1 MATYQIQINERTE
14 VGKGILAF
22 LQSVPKVVTF
32 KKPVIEEEEY
42 ISKEELLERINNGFR
57 DVRLMLDGKKRKK
70 TLDELI
76 DELRNSND

>member
-1 MATYQIQINERTE
+1 MATYQIHINERAQA
-14 VGKGILAF
+14 GKALLAY

-70 TLDELI
+70 TAQELLY
-76 DELRNSND
+76 ELENGL

>member
-1 MATYQIQINERTE
+1 MAAYHIQINEKMSL
-14 VGKGILAF
+14 GKSVVAF
-22 LQSVPKVVTF
+22 LQSMPEVVTIE
-32 KKPVIEEEEY
+32 KAKEKPK
-42 ISKEELLERINNGFR
+42 SELYHSLDRAFA

>member
-1 MATYQIQINERTE
+1 MARYHIQIDEKTSL
-14 VGKGILAF
+14 GKGIIAF
-22 LQSVPKVVTF
+22 LQSVPQAVSFEKA
-32 KKPVIEEEEY
+32 KKPEQK
-42 ISKEELLERINNGFR
+42 SELYHSLNRAFA